1 MPYAYYYRLSAGR
14 RRTYRRSDAIE
25 SIDLPA
31 HERLRHLASEVERAL
46 HSESRNAVAAASQD
60 LADALTRS
68 LRVPPLEVVVHLA
81 RPRGSRSELHGLYEP
96 GPRRRR
102 ARISVWMRTAQRRQV
117 VAFRT
122 FLRTFLHEVCHHLDY
137 ELLDL
142 RESFHTQGFFKR
154 ESSLFRQLVSSP
166 AE

>member
-1 MPYAYYYRLSAGR
+1 M
-14 RRTYRRSDAIE
+14 YRRSD
-25 SIDLPA
+25 SIDSVVVP
-31 HERLRHLASEVERAL
+31 RLAELRPLTRDLKAALLSENRSV
-46 HSESRNAVAAASQD
+46 VATASQA

-68 LRVPPLEVVVHLA
+68 LEVEPFEVVVELA

-96 GPRRRR
+96 GSSGHR

-137 ELLDL
+137 ELYGL

-154 ESSLFRQLVSSP
+154 ESSLYRQFVDFR

>member
-1 MPYAYYYRLSAGR
+1 M
-14 RRTYRRSDAIE
+14 YRRSD
-25 SIDLPA
+25 SIDSVVVP
-31 HERLRHLASEVERAL
+31 RLAELRPLTRDLKEALLSENRRV
-46 HSESRNAVAAASQD
+46 VATASQA
-60 LADALTRS
+60 LADALTRC
-68 LRVPPLEVVVHLA
+68 LEVEPFEVVVELA

-96 GPRRRR
+96 GSSGDR

-137 ELLDL
+137 ELYGL

-154 ESSLFRQLVSSP
+154 ESSLYRQLVDFG

>member
-1 MPYAYYYRLSAGR
+1 M
-14 RRTYRRSDAIE
+14 YRRSD
-25 SIDLPA
+25 SIDSVVVP
-31 HERLRHLASEVERAL
+31 RLAELRPLTRDLKEALLSENRSV
-46 HSESRNAVAAASQD
+46 VATASQA

-68 LRVPPLEVVVHLA
+68 LEVEPFEVVVELA

-96 GPRRRR
+96 GSSGNR
-102 ARISVWMRTAQRRQV
+102 ARISVWMRTAKRRQV

-137 ELLDL
+137 ELYGL

-154 ESSLFRQLVSSP
+154 ESSLYRQLVDFG